1 MTKRVCVIEN
11 KGKAD
16 ILLPLVEA
24 KAYGYCEEKLMER
37 KPLELVDNEAYLDYL
52 KLIAE
57 L

>member
-1 MTKRVCVIEN
+1 MCVIEN